1 MKQDELEKDLKE
13 LLSEST
19 RLFGDVEEMDHDELR
34 EILNDSDRPAE
45 AVRHEMFRVLDSL
58 IREWRLRGESPPK
71 RYLDA
76 MNQLRP
82 PSEISLNADA
92 LVEQAKTWVR
102 GLLSGPGTVSGAKL
116 QFSFRNKGEFTKG
129 DRRILE
135 EAEDEVR
142 RKIEKKR

>member
-1 MKQDELEKDLKE
+1 MKRDELDKDLKD
-13 LLSEST
+13 LLSESA
-19 RLFGDVEEMDHDELR
+19 RLFGDVEEMDQDELR
-34 EILNDSDRPAE
+34 EILHDSDRPAE
-45 AVRHEMFRVLDSL
+45 AVRHEMFKVLDSL
-58 IREWRLRGESPPK
+58 IKEWRLRGETAPK

-82 PSEISLNADA
+82 PSAIPPNPDT

-102 GLLSGPGTVSGAKL
+102 GLLSGPRTVSGAKL
-116 QFSFRNKGEFTKG
+116 QFSFRNKGEFTKV
-129 DRRILE
+129 DQRILE

>member
-1 MKQDELEKDLKE
+1 MKQDELDKALKD

-19 RLFGDVEEMDHDELR
+19 RLFGDVEEMDQDELK

-45 AVRHEMFRVLDSL
+45 AVRHEMFKVLDSL
-58 IREWRLRGESPPK
+58 IKEWRLRGETPPK

-82 PSEISLNADA
+82 PSAIAPNPDT

-116 QFSFRNKGEFTKG
+116 QFSFRNEGEFTKG
-129 DRRILE
+129 DQRILE

>member
-1 MKQDELEKDLKE
+1 MKQDELDKDLKD

-19 RLFGDVEEMDHDELR
+19 RLFGDVDEMDQDELK

-45 AVRHEMFRVLDSL
+45 AVRNEMFRALEKFTKEL
-58 IREWRLRGESPPK
+58 RLPGETAPK

-82 PSEISLNADA
+82 PSALSPNPDA
-92 LVEQAKTWVR
+92 LAEQAKTWVR
-102 GLLSGPGTVSGAKL
+102 GLLSGTGTVSGAKL

-129 DRRILE
+129 DQRILE

-142 RKIEKKR
+142 RKIEKKQ

>member
-1 MKQDELEKDLKE
+1 MKQDELDKDLKD
-13 LLSEST
+13 LVSEST
-19 RLFGDVEEMDHDELR
+19 RLFGDVEEMDQEELK
-34 EILNDSDRPAE
+34 EILDDSERPAE
-45 AVRHEMFRVLDSL
+45 AVRNEMFQVLEKL
-58 IREWRLRGESPPK
+58 IKDWRRRGETPPK

-82 PSEISLNADA
+82 PLATSPNPDA

-102 GLLSGPGTVSGAKL
+102 GLLSGAGTVSGAKL

-129 DRRILE
+129 DERILE

-142 RKIEKKR
+142 RKIEKKQ